1 MIIKSQ
7 SNKVAPKCKV
17 LEVETFLSRIGQDI
31 FSDTLQNKYKTNI
44 STAEKQALNK
54 WMDNMDNA
62 DNEFFLRIHYKGNRF
77 IFVDKK
83 TNKEKTNEQIGKSNF

>member
-77 IFVDKK
+77 IFVDEK
-83 TNKEKTNEQIGKSNF
+83 TNKEKTNEQTGKSNF